1 MDEFKNL
8 NDDEKLKAENDFL
21 KMKMM
26 LERGAEF
33 AKTDK
38 EDALPADVENQ
49 FLRNIMEFEKQFDQR
64 KVTTVYDKLGQP
76 QQFKPSGEIDD
87 GGIENAWE
95 ELHAYML
102 EYGIELSAI
111 SPKITA
117 RELYRFTT
125 EELFEHETDDID
137 MPGIISG
144 FIYDE
149 FYPDYEYENTNYAI
163 DDCIKL
169 IFTKDAVDQM
179 PHLAKK
185 VTLNNHKNITQDSYK
200 TIINQFKNA
209 FDDILLHS
217 IEATGCFIKE
227 TICTIKGNYVA
238 EGIIDHDSVEWNNE
252 FTVVFNF
259 DDELGYWDI
268 VEVEIKGISF

>member
-33 AKTDK
+33 EST
-38 EDALPADVENQ
+38 EEGNELPADMENQ

-87 GGIENAWE
+87 VHIENAWK
-95 ELHAYML
+95 ELYNYMMSH
-102 EYGIELSAI
+102 GIELSAI

-149 FYPDYEYENTNYAI
+149 FYPDYEYDNTHYAI

-169 IFTKDAVDQM
+169 VLKKEISDYM

-185 VTLNNHKNITQDSYK
+185 ITLNGHENLSQEGYK

-209 FDDILLHS
+209 FDDIVLHS
-217 IEATGCFIKE
+217 VEATGCIIEE

-238 EGIIDHDSVEWNNE
+238 EGIIDHDKVEWKDSW
-252 FTVVFNF
+252 TVVFNF
-259 DDELGYWDI
+259 DDDLGYWEI
-268 VEVEIKGISF
+268 VTVLIQNINF